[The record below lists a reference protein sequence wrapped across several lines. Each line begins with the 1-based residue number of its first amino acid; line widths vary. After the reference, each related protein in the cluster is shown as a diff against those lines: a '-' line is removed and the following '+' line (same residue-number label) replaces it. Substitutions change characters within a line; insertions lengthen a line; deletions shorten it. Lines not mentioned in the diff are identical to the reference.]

1 VTLRLRLVVG
11 LVVLMTTGL
20 AIFGG
25 TMYGFYS
32 HSQYNALKAQLRS
45 SLPLMTQALAEQ
57 AKVQLPGAPGFPP
70 GQHAQA
76 QHTPGTGGASNP
88 AGGDGPGQPDREGDY
103 DGTGAGGDGRGSP
116 PVLVSPGTFG
126 EILGPQGKVK
136 TDIFVETSAARPA
149 VPAGA
154 LAEDRPQQAVHLGSV
169 SGDTTWLAYI
179 GARLSNGYR
188 VLIAVPTTS
197 VTDSLNRL
205 VLIELSGAA
214 GLLIILSAGAGL
226 VVRRGLAPL
235 ERIAGTA
242 GKIAG
247 GDLDQRVQVPG
258 QATEVGQLAVAFNT
272 MLDEIQ
278 AAFSEREATAERLRR
293 FLADASHELR
303 TPLTSIQGFA
313 ELSRLGT
320 DSPHVDNDVIMR
332 RIEEEAGRMKGLVE
346 DLLLL
351 ARVDQVR
358 QSEKAPVDLAVLAAD
373 ACSDAVAAD
382 PARPVTLSAPQPVVV
397 LGDESHLRQALANLV
412 TNALRYT
419 PAGSPVEVGARL
431 DGGRAVLEVRDHG
444 AGLDEQAMAH
454 AFDRFWQG
462 DASRSAKGAGLGL
475 SIVAAV
481 AAEHEGTVEAGNA
494 PGGGAVFM
502 VHLPLVSGRDGTV
515 AQPAPA
521 RGVRPP
527 LRTGVARG

>member
-1 VTLRLRLVVG
+1 VVG

-25 TMYGFYS
+25 TMYAFYS
-32 HSQYNALKAQLRS
+32 RSQYNALKAQLKS
-45 SLPLMTQALAEQ
+45 SLPLMTQALAAQ
-57 AKVQLPGAPGFPP
+57 AKIDLPGAPGFPRDQQQQQP
-70 GQHAQA
+70 QSG
-76 QHTPGTGGASNP
+76 GTGVGATP
-88 AGGDGPGQPDREGDY
+88 AGRNAQGQPDNDGDH
-103 DGTGAGGDGRGSP
+103 DGTGEPEGNGPGSP

-126 EILGPQGKVK
+126 EVLGPSGGVK
-136 TDIFVETSAARPA
+136 TAIFVETSSARPA
-149 VPAGA
+149 VPASV
-154 LAEDRPQQAVHLGSV
+154 LAVKAPQEAVSLGSV
-169 SGDTTWLAYI
+169 TGSTAWLAYI
-179 GARLSNGYR
+179 GGELTNGYR
-188 VLIAVPTTS
+188 VLVAVPTTA
-197 VTDSLNRL
+197 VTNSLDRL

-214 GLLIILSAGAGL
+214 GLLIILSVGAGL
-226 VVRRGLAPL
+226 VLRRGLSPL

-242 GKIAG
+242 GRIAG
-247 GDLDQRVQVPG
+247 GDLDERVQVPG

-278 AAFSEREATAERLRR
+278 AAFAEREATEERLRQ

-320 DSPHVDNDVIMR
+320 DSPHIDNDVIMR
-332 RIEEEAGRMKGLVE
+332 RIEEEAARMKGLVE

-358 QSEKAPVDLAVLAAD
+358 QSERAPVDLAVLAAD

-382 PARPVTLSAPQPVVV
+382 PSRPVTLSAPQPVVV

-419 PAGSPVEVGARL
+419 PAGSAIEVGARL
-431 DGGRAVLEVRDHG
+431 EGGRALLEVRDHG
-444 AGLDEQAMAH
+444 PGLDEQAMAH

-481 AAEHEGTVEAGNA
+481 AAEHEGAVEARNA
-494 PGGGAVFM
+494 PGGGAVF
-502 VHLPLVSGRDGTV
+502 VVRLPLVNGG
-515 AQPAPA
+515 AGALGQPA
-521 RGVRPP
+521 RGAGSPSRA
-527 LRTGVARG
+527 GAARR